1 MSIKSR
7 LQSAALLLSVV
18 AIAGQ
23 TLAHTGAMGIVK
35 ERMDGMSL
43 LGDHSKTVG
52 DMLKGKAAFD
62 LLAVEEAAQAFVT
75 HGKLIP
81 SLFPD
86 TEDSRES
93 TATEALPAIWSN
105 WDEFIAIADKFTN
118 DSQSLLTVA
127 TGLST
132 GTENVDDQS
141 RAVRTVFFKAAKNCS
156 ACHER
161 FRLDKD

>member
-1 MSIKSR
+1 MSIINR
-7 LQSAALLLSVV
+7 AQSVALLLGVL

-23 TLAHTGAMGIVK
+23 ALAHTGAMGIVK

-43 LGDHSKTVG
+43 LGDHAKMVG
-52 DMLKGKAAFD
+52 DMLKGKVSFD
-62 LLAVEEAAQAFVT
+62 LLAVEEAAQAFVS
-75 HGKLIP
+75 HGDQIP

-93 TATEALPAIWSN
+93 AVTDALPAIWDN
-105 WDEFIAIADKFTN
+105 WDDFVALAEQFTN

-127 TGLST
+127 TDLSS
-132 GTENVDDQS
+132 GTESIDDQS
-141 RAVRTVFFKAAKNCS
+141 RAIRTVFFKTAKNCS
-156 ACHER
+156 ECHEQ